1 MIKKIKIKDF
11 AIIDDINIDFN
22 PGLTVI
28 TGETGSGKSI
38 ILEAISSLI
47 NGKFSKSAIKYGASR
62 SVLDL
67 EFDKRSYRKI
77 YNKTGRSKSYID
89 EAPITQNDFLKSF
102 ESRVEFHGQNDQ
114 QIILKA
120 ENQIDFLDYFCN
132 NKKDLTKI
140 KIIFDDLE
148 KCKKDLI
155 DLNQNTSQYKQKK
168 ELLEF
173 QLNEIQMA
181 GIKENEEEKLYQD
194 YKKLNNQE
202 DLIKK
207 LNNVKQ
213 SLNDYENGVVSR
225 LTNLS
230 TELNQVLKYDNS
242 VKDFTEIIS
251 SMIMQLQEMEI
262 DIEARLST
270 DDFDSSRLPN
280 IEERISLF
288 EQLKRKYGGSIES
301 IFENEKQIRYELN
314 RISNYAKSDSE
325 LKNQIAELEDEYTEI
340 AFKLSEK
347 RKSNADTLSSM
358 IEKSLGVLNM
368 NHAKFDVRLSHNET
382 DKSFIKDSGTPV
394 KPNSKGIDQVEFYL
408 SANPGEPLKPMSK
421 VASGG
426 EMSRIMLAI
435 KTVFQDKNPV
445 STLIFDEIDTGI
457 SGETAQKV
465 SKHLKK
471 LSKYKQVICITHLPQ
486 IAISAD
492 NHLHVTKSVINSN
505 STSVKAEY
513 LNGDFSRNVIKNLF
527 VGEEVETK

>member
-155 DLNQNTSQYKQKK
+155 DLNQNTAQYKQKK

-181 GIKENEEEKLYQD
+181 DIKENEEEKLLQD

-368 NHAKFDVRLSHNET
+368 NHAKFDIRLSHNET
-382 DKSFIKDSGTPV
+382 DKSFIKNSGTPV